1 MSRED
6 FRSVRKVSVTW
17 RKEWM
22 VGGGSGV
29 GLIDSFVKTKK

>member
-6 FRSVRKVSVTW
+6 FRSWSR

-22 VGGGSGV
+22 VGEESGV
-29 GLIDSFVKTKK
+29 GLIDSLVKTGK